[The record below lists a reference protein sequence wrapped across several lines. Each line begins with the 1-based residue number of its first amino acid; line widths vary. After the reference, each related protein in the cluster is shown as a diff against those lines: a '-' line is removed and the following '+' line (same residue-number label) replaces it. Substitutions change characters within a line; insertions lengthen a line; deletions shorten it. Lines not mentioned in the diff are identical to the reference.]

1 MIYLFDLYND
11 NQIIVIAFQYYLQM
25 DGRGLFQF
33 NKIDSDTEEFGS

>member
-1 MIYLFDLYND
+1 MFND
-11 NQIIVIAFQYYLQM
+11 SQIIFLMFQYYLQM